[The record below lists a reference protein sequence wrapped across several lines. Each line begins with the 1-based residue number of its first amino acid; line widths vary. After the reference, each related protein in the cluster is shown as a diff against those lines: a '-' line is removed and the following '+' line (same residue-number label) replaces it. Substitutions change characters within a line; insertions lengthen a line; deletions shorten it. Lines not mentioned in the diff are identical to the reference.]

1 MTHYMALRGRMMTAY
16 AVLFAAGRVWAA
28 RQLAV
33 SWRLWWSGRGDV

>member
-1 MTHYMALRGRMMTAY
+1 MSEYRALRARMQQAY
-16 AVLFAAGRVWAA
+16 AALFLAGRVWAA